1 MNHRSKRAIKCPNCM
16 LFKNI
21 CICNDIQKFGLK
33 MRVTIMMHIKE
44 INRSTNTGK
53 LAKLMLTNSTVVPV
67 GAPDMPAKREDIILP
82 GYENLVLFPIA
93 TQNLDANFL
102 STLKLPVNL
111 IVLDG
116 NYNQAG
122 KMFRSELLD
131 GVKRVRLPFGQ
142 KSNYELR
149 HIKGTEK
156 ISTIEAIIKAIE
168 IIENG
173 PAVEAIHKIF
183 LQMVHDIQT
192 KMGSY

>member
-1 MNHRSKRAIKCPNCM
+1 M

-102 STLKLPVNL
+102 R
-111 IVLDG
+111 
-116 NYNQAG
+116 A
-122 KMFRSELLD
+122 
-131 GVKRVRLPFGQ
+131 
-142 KSNYELR
+142 
-149 HIKGTEK
+149 
-156 ISTIEAIIKAIE
+156 
-168 IIENG
+168 
-173 PAVEAIHKIF
+173 
-183 LQMVHDIQT
+183 
-192 KMGSY
+192 

>member
-1 MNHRSKRAIKCPNCM
+1 M

-183 LQMVHDIQT
+183 LQMVHDIPT
-192 KMGSY
+192 TMGSY

>member
-1 MNHRSKRAIKCPNCM
+1 MNHRSKRAEKCPKCM
-16 LFKNI
+16 LFTNI
-21 CICNDIQKFGLK
+21 CICNKIKIFDLK
-33 MRVTIMMHIKE
+33 MRVTMMMHIKE

-53 LAKLMLTNSTVVPV
+53 LAKLMLSKSSIVPV
-67 GAPDMPAKREDIILP
+67 GAPDIPAKREDIVLP
-82 GYENLVLFPIA
+82 GYDNLVLFPAA
-93 TQNLDANFL
+93 TQNLDDSFL
-102 STLKLPVNL
+102 KTLNLPVNL

-131 GVKRVRLPFGQ
+131 GVKRVRLPLGQ

-149 HIKGTEK
+149 HIRGTER
-156 ISTIEAIIKAIE
+156 ISTIEAIIKSIE
-168 IIENG
+168 IIEPG

>member
-1 MNHRSKRAIKCPNCM
+1 M
-16 LFKNI
+16 LYTNI
-21 CICNDIQKFGLK
+21 CICSDIQKFDLK

-44 INRSTNTGK
+44 IKKATNTGK
-53 LAKLMLTNSTVVPV
+53 LAKLMLTNSSIVPV
-67 GAPDMPAKREDIILP
+67 GAPDVPAKREDIVLP
-82 GYENLVLFPIA
+82 GYENLILFPAA
-93 TQNLDANFL
+93 TQNLDRDFL

-168 IIENG
+168 IIEPG
-173 PAVEAIHKIF
+173 PAVEVIHTIF
-183 LQMVHDIQT
+183 LKMVHDIQT

>member
-1 MNHRSKRAIKCPNCM
+1 
-16 LFKNI
+16 
-21 CICNDIQKFGLK
+21 
-33 MRVTIMMHIKE
+33 MMHVKE
-44 INRSTNTGK
+44 INRATNTGK
-53 LAKLMLTNSTVVPV
+53 LAKLMLSNSSIIPV
-67 GAPDMPAKREDIILP
+67 GDQDKPAKREDIVLP
-82 GYENLVLFPIA
+82 GYENLVLFPSA
-93 TQNLDANFL
+93 NQNLDNAFL
-102 STLKLPVNL
+102 DSLKMPVNL

-156 ISTIEAIIKAIE
+156 ISTIEAIIKSIE
-168 IIENG
+168 IIEPG
-173 PAVEAIHKIF
+173 PVVEATHTIF
-183 LQMVHDIQT
+183 LKMVSDIQT